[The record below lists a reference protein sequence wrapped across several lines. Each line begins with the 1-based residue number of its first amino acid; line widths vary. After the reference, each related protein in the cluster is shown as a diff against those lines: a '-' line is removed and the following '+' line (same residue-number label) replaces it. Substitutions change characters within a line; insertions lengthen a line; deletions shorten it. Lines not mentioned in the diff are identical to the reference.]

1 MLLHGDIR
9 ADNMFFSGDRLKV
22 VDFQMSAWGGGA
34 SDIGYLV
41 SQGIP
46 TEVRS
51 GRDEIF
57 VREYLEVLRALGVDD
72 YPFDEA
78 WRHYRFAVAYFVV
91 LPAMPLLSWDT
102 LPERSRRLCMRL
114 VERAVATIDEI
125 DALEV
130 FK

>member
-9 ADNMFFSGDRLKV
+9 ADNMFFSGDELKV

-34 SDIGYLV
+34 MDIGYLA
-41 SQGIP
+41 SQGLP

-51 GRDEIF
+51 GRDEML
-57 VREYLEVLRALGVDD
+57 VREYLDVLSVHGVDD
-72 YPFDEA
+72 YSFDEA

-102 LPERSRRLCMRL
+102 LPERSRELCMRL
-114 VERAVATIDEI
+114 VDRAVATIDEI
-125 DALEV
+125 GALEV
-130 FK
+130 FS

>member
-1 MLLHGDIR
+1 
-9 ADNMFFSGDRLKV
+9 MFFSGDQLKV

-34 SDIGYLV
+34 LDIGYLV
-41 SQGIP
+41 SQGLP
-46 TEVRS
+46 TEVRF
-51 GRDEIF
+51 GRDEML
-57 VREYLEVLRALGVDD
+57 VREYLDVLRAHGVAD

-102 LPERSRRLCMRL
+102 LPERSRQLCMRL

-125 DALEV
+125 NAMEV
-130 FK
+130 FA